1 MLNFFKKFT
10 LFEKLLL
17 VISII
22 VLLAT
27 GIIFNSSIVTI
38 ICTVLFVLA
47 IMLIA
52 KGNYLGQ
59 IIGIVVTILYSY
71 ISYKNRYYGEI
82 IINIGIVLPLYI
94 LGIISWIKHENK
106 ETKTVKINQIGFKEW
121 LIALVLSIGVY
132 FGIYYLL
139 KSQNTNLLIVST
151 LSVVAS
157 LFGMYL
163 NVRRSSYSFLLFII
177 NDIILIFLWGIPS
190 FNGDYTLVPLF
201 INPIIN
207 LFNDSY
213 GLYNWK
219 KNEKNRLM

>member
-106 ETKTVKINQIGFKEW
+106 ETKTVKINQIRFKEW
-121 LIALVLSIGVY
+121 LIALVLLVGVY

-219 KNEKNRLM
+219 KNEKLQK

>member
-38 ICTVLFVLA
+38 ICTVLFVFA

-106 ETKTVKINQIGFKEW
+106 ETKTVKINQIRFKEW

-151 LSVVAS
+151 LSVMAS

-219 KNEKNRLM
+219 KNEKLQK

>member
-38 ICTVLFVLA
+38 ICTVLFVFA

-106 ETKTVKINQIGFKEW
+106 ETKTVKINQIRFKEW
-121 LIALVLSIGVY
+121 LIALVLLVGVY

-190 FNGDYTLVPLF
+190 FKGDYTLVPLF

-219 KNEKNRLM
+219 KNEKLQK

>member
-106 ETKTVKINQIGFKEW
+106 ETKTVKINQIRFKEW

-219 KNEKNRLM
+219 KNEKLQK

>member
-219 KNEKNRLM
+219 KKKKIQK

>member
-219 KNEKNRLM
+219 KNEKLQK

>member
-106 ETKTVKINQIGFKEW
+106 ETKTVKINQLGFKEW

-190 FNGDYTLVPLF
+190 FKGDYTLVPLF

-219 KNEKNRLM
+219 KNEKLQK

>member
-82 IINIGIVLPLYI
+82 IINIGFVLPLYI

-219 KNEKNRLM
+219 KNEKLQK

>member
-1 MLNFFKKFT
+1 
-10 LFEKLLL
+10 
-17 VISII
+17 
-22 VLLAT
+22 
-27 GIIFNSSIVTI
+27 
-38 ICTVLFVLA
+38 
-47 IMLIA
+47 MLIA

-106 ETKTVKINQIGFKEW
+106 ETKTVKINQIRFKEW
-121 LIALVLSIGVY
+121 LIALVLLVGVY

-219 KNEKNRLM
+219 KNEKLQK

>member
-38 ICTVLFVLA
+38 ICTVLFVFA

-106 ETKTVKINQIGFKEW
+106 ETKTVKINQLGFKEW

-190 FNGDYTLVPLF
+190 FKGDYTLVPLF

-219 KNEKNRLM
+219 KNEKLQK

>member
-1 MLNFFKKFT
+1 MLNFLKKFT

-219 KNEKNRLM
+219 KNEKLQK

>member
-1 MLNFFKKFT
+1 MLNFFKNFT

-22 VLLAT
+22 VLLLA

-38 ICTVLFVLA
+38 ICTVLFVFA

-106 ETKTVKINQIGFKEW
+106 ETKTVKINQIRFKEW
-121 LIALVLSIGVY
+121 LIALVLSMGVY

-190 FNGDYTLVPLF
+190 FKGDYTLVPLF

-219 KNEKNRLM
+219 KNEKLQK

>member
-1 MLNFFKKFT
+1 MLNFLKKFT

-190 FNGDYTLVPLF
+190 FKGDYTLVPLF

-219 KNEKNRLM
+219 KNEKLQK

>member
-22 VLLAT
+22 VLIAT

-106 ETKTVKINQIGFKEW
+106 ETKTVKINQIRFKEW
-121 LIALVLSIGVY
+121 LVALVLSIGVY

-190 FNGDYTLVPLF
+190 FKGDYTLVPLF

-219 KNEKNRLM
+219 KNEKLQK

>member
-106 ETKTVKINQIGFKEW
+106 ETKTVKINQIRFKEW

-151 LSVVAS
+151 LSVMAS

-219 KNEKNRLM
+219 KNEKLQK

>member
-190 FNGDYTLVPLF
+190 FKGDYTLVPLF

-219 KNEKNRLM
+219 KNEKLQK